1 MEKICSLCG
10 KIKTENVVQS
20 CNKDICICTDCL
32 EKTYDQHNL
41 KKAYPKALTPQLIY
55 ESLSKHIIGQEKAKK
70 SIAIA
75 IATHYRRIE
84 DPSIEK
90 SNILMIG
97 PTGSGKTEMAR
108 TISKLFGIPLAISD
122 ATSFTAH
129 GYVGED
135 VETVLYQLLNICDWD
150 INKAQTGVIFIDEID
165 KLARGQEG
173 NFGANIGTV
182 RVQQS
187 LLKMI
192 EGGKIKLTK
201 PNNKKNNNNTDE
213 VIFFDTSKVLFICA
227 GSFPGLEEMANK
239 SNVKSIGL
247 VREEKDNSNQNT
259 CYQPRHLTEYG
270 LIPEFIGRLP
280 VIISTKLLDVEQ
292 LVKILTRTENCLV
305 KQYKRL
311 MRTYNVQVE
320 FSTPFLKSVAEE
332 AHTNGTGARGLRSI
346 MEKKLEDL
354 LFEGPSIGSNKKA
367 IVKVS
372 GITYKEIE
380 RKDEEEDEILDTK
393 KEVLIP
399 EISYDISAKGKIK
412 I

>member
-10 KIKTENVVQS
+10 KLKTEDVVPS
-20 CNKDICICTDCL
+20 INKDIYICTDCL
-32 EKTYDQHNL
+32 KKTYDQHNL
-41 KKAYPKALTPQLIY
+41 KKEYPKALTPQLIY
-55 ESLSKHIIGQEKAKK
+55 ESFSKYIIGQEKAKK
-70 SIAIA
+70 SIAVA

-97 PTGSGKTEMAR
+97 PTGSGKTEIAR

-150 INKAQTGVIFIDEID
+150 INKAQTGIVFIDEID

-201 PNNKKNNNNTDE
+201 SNNKKNNNADE
-213 VIFFDTSKVLFICA
+213 AIFFDTSKVLFICA
-227 GSFPGLEEMANK
+227 GSFPGLEEIANK

-247 VREEKDNSNQNT
+247 FKDEKENSNQNI
-259 CYQPRHLTEYG
+259 YQPKYLIEYG

-280 VIISTKLLDVEQ
+280 VIISTKLLDVDQ
-292 LVKILTRTENCLV
+292 LIQILTRTENCLV

-320 FSTPFLKSVAEE
+320 FSSPFLKSVAEE
-332 AHTNGTGARGLRSI
+332 AYTKGTGARGLRSI

-354 LFEGPSIGSNKKA
+354 LYEGPTIGSNKKA
-367 IVKVS
+367 IVKIS
-372 GITYKEIE
+372 GITYKEME
-380 RKDEEEDEILDTK
+380 KKDEELAQIFLSGAR
-393 KEVLIP
+393 I
-399 EISYDISAKGKIK
+399 
-412 I
+412 